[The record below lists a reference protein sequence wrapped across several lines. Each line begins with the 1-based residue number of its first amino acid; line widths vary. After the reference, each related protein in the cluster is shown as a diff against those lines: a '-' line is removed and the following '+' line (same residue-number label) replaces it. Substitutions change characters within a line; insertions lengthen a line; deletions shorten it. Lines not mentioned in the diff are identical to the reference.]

1 MKKMDWQGGRKLGVI
16 MKNWQE
22 HSFVSGGACEAI
34 AENWSTQLHEL
45 DSIHKRK
52 RLEITYKKY

>member
-1 MKKMDWQGGRKLGVI
+1 